1 MAKNPG
7 AKDSKGRYLDPAA
20 AINAGLMKKK
30 SGEIISPGKIVAKV
44 VAKVAGKAAVK
55 SVAKA
60 NARGLKAANKPT
72 NKTGTKA
79 DRADRTAL
87 QGNSNFI
94 KNASPARANR
104 TRGGSLAAIKTYGGQ
119 GVATAKLTPKQ
130 AAYQASISKQLNPTR
145 KAKPSTKKK

>member
-20 AINAGLMKKK
+20 AINAGLMTRK
-30 SGEIISPGKIVAKV
+30 SAGVVSPGKIVAKV
-44 VAKVAGKAAVK
+44 AAKVAGKVAAK
-55 SVAKA
+55 TETKA
-60 NARGLKAANKPT
+60 LKAANKPT
-72 NKTGTKA
+72 NKTGSKA
-79 DRADRTAL
+79 DRADRATF
-87 QGNSNFI
+87 QGNSNVI

-130 AAYQASISKQLNPTR
+130 ARMQAEITKEMNPVR
-145 KAKPSTKKK
+145 KVKPSTKKK